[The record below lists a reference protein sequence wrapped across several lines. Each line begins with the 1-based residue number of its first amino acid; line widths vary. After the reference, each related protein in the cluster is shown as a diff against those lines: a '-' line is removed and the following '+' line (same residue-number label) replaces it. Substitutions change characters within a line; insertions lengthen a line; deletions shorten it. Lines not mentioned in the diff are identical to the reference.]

1 MTTTINRPIERLPI
15 PEGLAPE
22 ALAAILADPHL
33 FPGSAPMAAEV
44 AETHLDRI
52 TDLLSELDF
61 AVKALRLASCG
72 GNDKGDTDS
81 RARFLPDG
89 TIKPLVDWAGRIA
102 EMLGETYEKS
112 KRTDR
117 YNIHVPQ

>member
-1 MTTTINRPIERLPI
+1 
-15 PEGLAPE
+15 
-22 ALAAILADPHL
+22 
-33 FPGSAPMAAEV
+33 MAAEV
-44 AETHLDRI
+44 AEAHLNRV

-61 AVKALRLASCG
+61 AVKALRLASCN
-72 GNDKGDTDS
+72 GNDKGDTDE

-112 KRTDR
+112 NCTDPHTT
-117 YNIHVPQ
+117 HVPQ